1 MRETIILANNISEN
15 EKLKSLS
22 SFNHTSFN
30 KRYMSAIE
38 LAEYLLQL
46 SGVSHH
52 KQFIQNDIIAASIY
66 LKIKSNKYFLL
77 YSYNDVLNLVNTIQ
91 DLRYHIPYHEE
102 DIYFKLPNDIFKEK
116 NEALLEAYKTIKET
130 LGNDC
135 IDEVGVVRFAVEH
148 TDVFP
153 NIEFVSYNHKTIRPL
168 EKLLLEKASG
178 NKVSYKKLCNDKT
191 PLVVSRYTKAFGQTN
206 EIEDIINYIYTN
218 KIHFDE
224 CLIVSPETNN
234 YANILTNYQSVL
246 SFPLTIGVGKKIAQT
261 NPGKLYSLL
270 IDWKHHHYRYEYL
283 LRIINDESFDLGMLC
298 EDLGINE
305 ELLEKLNE
313 DLHYQYQISLE
324 SIIEIVGRLKIGID
338 TPEENIKRLN
348 AYEALVLANEKNN
361 VDFDET
367 SSRVKSLPFVKMMTA
382 IITSG
387 FMAFINRYSVIL
399 NKKEDLDAVTK
410 IMKALTFKTYGVP
423 DYEIEDIILNQSLS
437 RNKVEEG
444 SLYFTSIHNA
454 SSCLRK
460 HLFIVGLSSN
470 NFPGKSV
477 ENPLLLD
484 RDYEAFGV
492 NEASNREINKNKE
505 DLELLLDE
513 AKENNV
519 NIYLSWASYNSET
532 LKSQNPSSQVFE
544 IFKQEEGNKDKT
556 ISDFNGLFKRSS
568 SYEDKYRIIE
578 YFNND
583 LLPINKLG
591 RDVVKYK
598 DIPFEPVIKNDEEQ
612 KVVFDELKKRSK
624 GYGFSASMVTSYA
637 ECPYMFFLQCG
648 LKVEQPEDIDVYEII
663 AGNEYGTLAH
673 GLLEKLDK
681 KKTSRDKFLKIAEA
695 RFNDYLVCNVPDN
708 EPIANKTREEFVEMM
723 GIAYDMENQEITKFR
738 EQDLSTLHKES
749 GVKIHGF
756 PDKVVEKSDGTYHVV
771 DYKTGRKIRHNVFD
785 KSSMVQCTM
794 YSYIL
799 EKTQHVHVSSFE
811 YRYIRLNTRVM
822 NIDMN
827 EHYADLTNTLN
838 KLKASIESGEFLPNH
853 NHCGDCYYRDVC
865 RKKKK

>member
-22 SFNHTSFN
+22 SFNRTSFN
-30 KRYMSAIE
+30 KRYMSTIE
-38 LAEYLLQL
+38 LAEHLLQL

-66 LKIKSNKYFLL
+66 LKIKSIKYFLL
-77 YSYNDVLNLVNTIQ
+77 YSFNDVLKLVDTIQ
-91 DLRYHIPYHEE
+91 DLRYHIPTHEE
-102 DIYFKLPNDIFKEK
+102 DIYSKLPNDIFKEK
-116 NEALLEAYKTIKET
+116 NEALLEAYDIIKET
-130 LGNDC
+130 LGNEY

-153 NIEFVSYNHKTIRPL
+153 NIEFISYNSKTIRPL
-168 EKLLLEKASG
+168 EALLLEKASG
-178 NKVSYKKLCNDKT
+178 HKVSYQKLGDDKT
-191 PLVVSRYTKAFGQTN
+191 PLVMSRYTKAFGQTN

-234 YANILTNYQSVL
+234 YANTLTNYQSVL
-246 SFPLTIGVGKKIAQT
+246 SFPLTIGVGKKIVQT
-261 NPGKLYSLL
+261 NPGKLYSLV
-270 IDWKHHHYRYEYL
+270 IDWKRHHYRYEYL

-324 SIIEIVGRLKIGID
+324 SIIEIVGRMKMGID

-348 AYEALVLANEKNN
+348 AYESLILSNEKNN
-361 VDFDET
+361 IDYDET
-367 SSRVKSLPFVKMMTA
+367 SSRVKSLPFVKIMTA
-382 IITSG
+382 ILSSG
-387 FMAFINRYSVIL
+387 LMSFINRYSVII
-399 NKKEDLDAVTK
+399 NRKEDLDAATK
-410 IMKALTFKTYGVP
+410 IIKALTFKTYGVP

-437 RNKVEEG
+437 RNKAEEG

-513 AKENNV
+513 AKKNNV
-519 NIYLSWASYNSET
+519 HIYLSWASYNSET

-544 IFKQEEGNKDKT
+544 VFKQEEGNKNKT
-556 ISDFNGLFKRSS
+556 ISDFNDLFKRSS
-568 SYEDKYRIIE
+568 SYEDKYRVIE

-583 LLPINKLG
+583 LLPINNVG
-591 RDVVKYK
+591 RNIVANK
-598 DIPFEPVIKNDEEQ
+598 DIPFAPVIKNEEEQ
-612 KVVFDELKKRSK
+612 KVIFDELKKRSK

-637 ECPYMFFLQCG
+637 KCPYMFFLQYG
-648 LKVEQPEDIDVYEII
+648 LKVEQPEDIDVFEII
-663 AGNEYGTLAH
+663 ANNEYGTLAH
-673 GLLEKLDK
+673 GLLETLDK
-681 KKTSRDKFLKIAEA
+681 KKTNRDKFLKIAEA
-695 RFNDYLVCNVPDN
+695 KFNDYLVCNVPDN

-723 GIAYDMENQEITKFR
+723 GIAYDMENQEVTKFR
-738 EQDLSTLHKES
+738 EENLSTLHKES

-756 PDKVVEKSDGTYHVV
+756 PDKVVEKTDGTYHVV
-771 DYKTGRKIRHNVFD
+771 DYKTGRTIKHSIFD
-785 KSSMVQCTM
+785 KASMVQCTM
-794 YSYIL
+794 YSYIV
-799 EKTQHVHVSSFE
+799 EKTQHVHVTSFE
-811 YRYIRLNTRVM
+811 YRYIRLNSRVM
-822 NIDMN
+822 NADMK
-827 EHYADLTNTLN
+827 EHYEDLTNILN
-838 KLKASIESGEFLPNH
+838 ELKASIYSGVFLPNH
-853 NHCGDCYYRDVC
+853 KNCEHCYYRDVC
-865 RKKKK
+865 KKKK